1 MEFDDKGSDAEDYNW
16 KEREKNRRSRIDS
29 GINTKEIDA
38 RKIQLDLRLGRKSAN
53 NLRLNIDSKKYS
65 EESKKEDSRSKNF
78 SKKKIEF

>member
-38 RKIQLDLRLGRKSAN
+38 RKI
-53 NLRLNIDSKKYS
+53 
-65 EESKKEDSRSKNF
+65 
-78 SKKKIEF
+78 